1 MSASLVVSIAGINA
15 NTLDA
20 CQDLAA
26 ELDRRSVP
34 LSLLIAPNGALCAD
48 RAALDWV
55 TGRAV
60 AADALVLHGFDHGD
74 KVSATRR
81 LLTGGA
87 LVPAHEAGL
96 KLISLR
102 TRLDA
107 LGLHPECFAPAHWV
121 IAPAALSSL
130 RRAGFRVCAELH
142 GVRDLQRNTVQ
153 LGRVISF
160 GQGEHGLSWRCL
172 AVVMSA
178 SRTARKGSLV
188 RLAVDG
194 AMLGRPGVHGAM
206 LDAVDIASH
215 HNATPTTY
223 RELVRPLVPETRK
236 PTTTITSKNTEP
248 ALADRALADRALA
261 DRALA
266 EPALAERRSA

>member
-20 CQDLAA
+20 CHDLAA
-26 ELDRRSVP
+26 ELDHRSVP
-34 LSLLIAPNGALCAD
+34 LSLLVTPSHQSANRLSTD

-55 TGRAV
+55 TDRAAGR
-60 AADALVLHGFDHGD
+60 DALVLHGFDHGD
-74 KVSATRR
+74 SVSATRR
-81 LLTGGA
+81 LLTGAA

-107 LGLHPECFAPAHWV
+107 LGLHPECFAPTHWV
-121 IAPAALSSL
+121 IAPGALGSL
-130 RRAGFRVCAELH
+130 RRSGFRVCAELH
-142 GVRDLQRNTVQ
+142 GVRDLQRDTVQ
-153 LGRVISF
+153 LGRVIGF

-178 SRTARKGSLV
+178 SRAARKGSLV

-194 AMLGRPGVHGAM
+194 ATLGRPGVLGAIV
-206 LDAVDIASH
+206 DAVDITLH

-223 RELVRPLVPETRK
+223 LELVQPLVPESRK
-236 PTTTITSKNTEP
+236 PSTTVTSTTVANTNTDP
-248 ALADRALADRALA
+248 ALV
-261 DRALA
+261 
-266 EPALAERRSA
+266 EPRSA

>member
-15 NTLDA
+15 DTLDA
-20 CQDLAA
+20 CHDLAT

-34 LSLLIAPNGALCAD
+34 LSLLVASNGLPAAD

-55 TGRAV
+55 SERTAGS
-60 AADALVLHGFDHGD
+60 DALVLHGFDHGD
-74 KVSATRR
+74 YNVSTTRR
-81 LLTGGA
+81 LLTGGV
-87 LVPAHEAGL
+87 LVPGHEASL
-96 KLISLR
+96 KLIGLR

-107 LGLHPECFAPAHWV
+107 LGLHPGCFAPAHWV
-121 IAPAALSSL
+121 IAPGALNSL

-142 GVRDLQRNTVQ
+142 GVRDLQRDTMQ
-153 LGRVISF
+153 LGRVIGF

-194 AMLGRPGVHGAM
+194 SMLVRPGVLGAL
-206 LDAVDIASH
+206 LDAVDIALH
-215 HNATPTTY
+215 HSAVPATY
-223 RELVRPLVPETRK
+223 LDLVAPPVPESRQQSATM
-236 PTTTITSKNTEP
+236 
-248 ALADRALADRALA
+248 ALAV
-261 DRALA
+261 
-266 EPALAERRSA
+266 RRQTSVGSPLTS

>member
-15 NTLDA
+15 DTLDA
-20 CQDLAA
+20 CHDLAT

-34 LSLLIAPNGALCAD
+34 LSLLIASNSLTD
-48 RAALDWV
+48 RVAMDWV
-55 TGRAV
+55 AERTTGS
-60 AADALVLHGFDHGD
+60 DALVLHGFDHGD
-74 KVSATRR
+74 NNVSTTRR
-81 LLTGGA
+81 LLTGGV
-87 LVPAHEAGL
+87 LVPGHEASL

-102 TRLDA
+102 ARLDA

-121 IAPAALSSL
+121 IAPGALGSL

-142 GVRDLQRNTVQ
+142 GVRDLRQDTMR
-153 LGRVISF
+153 LGRVIGF

-194 AMLGRPGVHGAM
+194 SMLVRPGVLGAL
-206 LDAVDIASH
+206 LDAVDITLH
-215 HNATPTTY
+215 HGAAPATY
-223 RELVRPLVPETRK
+223 LDLVTPLVPASRK
-236 PTTTITSKNTEP
+236 PSTTVTSRSVEP
-248 ALADRALADRALA
+248 Q
-261 DRALA
+261 
-266 EPALAERRSA
+266 PQSA

>member
-20 CQDLAA
+20 CHDLAA

-34 LSLLIAPNGALCAD
+34 LSLLVTPGRQYANRLATD
-48 RAALDWV
+48 RATLDWV
-55 TGRAV
+55 TDRAAGR
-60 AADALVLHGFDHGD
+60 DALVLHGFDHGD
-74 KVSATRR
+74 KVSTTRR
-81 LLTGGA
+81 LLTGAA

-121 IAPAALSSL
+121 IAPGALGAL
-130 RRAGFRVCAELH
+130 RRAGFLVCAELH
-142 GVRDLQRNTVQ
+142 GVRDLRRDTMQ
-153 LGRVISF
+153 LGRVIGF

-178 SRTARKGSLV
+178 ARAARKAAMV

-194 AMLGRPGVHGAM
+194 AMLCRPGVHGAIV
-206 LDAVDIASH
+206 DAVDIALH
-215 HNATPTTY
+215 HDAMPTTY
-223 RELVRPLVPETRK
+223 RELVGAEK
-236 PTTTITSKNTEP
+236 KN
-248 ALADRALADRALA
+248 
-261 DRALA
+261 A
-266 EPALAERRSA
+266 EPVFVEARSA

>member
-15 NTLDA
+15 DTLDA
-20 CQDLAA
+20 CNDLAA

-34 LSLLIAPNGALCAD
+34 VSLLIAPNGLLNAD

-55 TGRAV
+55 TGRA
-60 AADALVLHGFDHGD
+60 AGADTLVLHGFEHGD
-74 KVSATRR
+74 NVTATRR
-81 LLTGGA
+81 LLTGAA
-87 LVPAHEAGL
+87 LVPAHEASL

-121 IAPAALSSL
+121 IAPGALGSL

-142 GVRDLQRNTVQ
+142 GVRDLQRDNVQ
-153 LGRVISF
+153 LGRVIGF

-178 SRTARKGSLV
+178 ARTARKGSLI

-194 AMLGRPGVHGAM
+194 TMLGRPGVHGAM
-206 LDAVDIASH
+206 LDAVDIALH
-215 HNATPTTY
+215 HCAAPTTY
-223 RELVRPLVPETRK
+223 LDLVQPLVPETRK
-236 PTTTITSKNTEP
+236 PSTTVTSKNIEP
-248 ALADRALADRALA
+248 TLV
-261 DRALA
+261 
-266 EPALAERRSA
+266 EQRSA